1 LRGKRT
7 IEILKASAENF
18 FVNFINFTKRQKKVL
33 FIYFLLCAV
42 LIPISWQ
49 QDVYDWYYFIGK
61 FVVEGKNVY
70 EPINVYAIA
79 KRGDTGRYGYPPF
92 FLPFFSSS
100 YIVSNF
106 FTLPFHIPL
115 KSFLVFINVLIAME
129 LEKIT
134 KNSQSVSLYLFNP
147 LIIVAAAVQGFPDV
161 LVIYF
166 ILKAFQSLEKDSSA
180 AYLGLSC
187 LCKQTAWPL
196 SPFFL
201 MLNLNKKRLLIFFAT
216 FLGGVLPFVILN
228 YQAVLRALVLDYSN
242 RVGVSPLAVS
252 SLFSFLKYI
261 QLSPWVIP
269 ILLMLEFTL
278 TLLLLIFIRKKL
290 EGDIQ
295 NKVKVGKY
303 LVFYELVTFSFLY
316 FLAPH
321 FLSYLLFPII
331 ILMAMHSYFEYPY
344 FFLTVAGYLF
354 FIVDQGLRH
363 NIFHYNVWAGPIY
376 LGFLQLELFNTIV
389 QSVMAIIMYSSFLY
403 SFYKIRRGKA

>member
-1 LRGKRT
+1 M
-7 IEILKASAENF
+7 
-18 FVNFINFTKRQKKVL
+18 
-33 FIYFLLCAV
+33 
-42 LIPISWQ
+42 
-49 QDVYDWYYFIGK
+49 GK

-92 FLPFFSSS
+92 FLPFFSVS

-106 FTLPFHIPL
+106 FTVPFHIIL
-115 KSFLVFINVLIAME
+115 KTFLVFINVLIAME

-134 KNSQSVSLYLFNP
+134 KNLQSVSLYLFNP
-147 LIIVAAAVQGFPDV
+147 LIIVVASVQGFLDV

-166 ILKAFQSLEKDSSA
+166 ILKTFQSLEKDSSA

-187 LCKQTAWPL
+187 LCKQTTWPL
-196 SPFFL
+196 LPFFL
-201 MLNLNKKRLLIFFAT
+201 MLKLNKKRLLIFFAI

-228 YQAVLRALVLDYSN
+228 CQTVLRALVLDYSN

-261 QLSPWVIP
+261 KLPPWVIP
-269 ILLMLEFTL
+269 ILLLLEFTW
-278 TLLLLIFIRKKL
+278 TFLLLIFIRKKL
-290 EGDIQ
+290 EGGVQ
-295 NKVKVGKY
+295 NKVKVARY
-303 LVFYELVTFSFLY
+303 LLFYELVTFSFLY

-331 ILMAMHSYFEYPY
+331 ILMATHSYFGYPY
-344 FFLTVAGYLF
+344 FFLTVAGYVF

-389 QSVMAIIMYSSFLY
+389 QSVMAIIMYSSFFY
-403 SFYKIRRGKA
+403 GYYKIRRGKV